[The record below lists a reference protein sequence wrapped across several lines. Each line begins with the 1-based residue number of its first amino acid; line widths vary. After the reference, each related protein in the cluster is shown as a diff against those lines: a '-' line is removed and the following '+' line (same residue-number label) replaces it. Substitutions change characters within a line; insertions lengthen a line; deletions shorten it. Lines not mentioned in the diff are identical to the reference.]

1 MFENLDFGAI
11 FAIIVCILLALIAW
25 WIFRDTRQN
34 LNDRHQRLEQM
45 EQEDQTEDYT
55 LPEPIAVTARVMEK
69 RFQSDVIGT
78 KSVKQVSSYFVTF
91 FTEDGETLEYPVP
104 EEIFQR
110 IEKGQESTLV
120 TVDGQFFDFGD
131 GEDAPEEAE

>member
-11 FAIIVCILLALIAW
+11 LAIIICILLAFIAW
-25 WIFRDTRQN
+25 WTFRDTRQK
-34 LNDRHQRLEQM
+34 LDGRKQMLAEM
-45 EQEDQTEDYT
+45 EQEEQAEE
-55 LPEPIAVTARVMEK
+55 LPAEPEAVAVTARVIDK
-69 RFQSDVIGT
+69 RFSSDVIGT

-91 FTEDGETLEYPVP
+91 FTEDGETVEYPVP
-104 EEIFQR
+104 EEIFLQ

-131 GEDAPEEAE
+131 GEDAPEE